1 MDQKHLTQDFL
12 DGPKVKNP
20 PLAEGDEGLIS
31 GQETKMPRAMR
42 QLSYYPAH
50 APL

>member
-20 PLAEGDEGLIS
+20 PLDARDEGSIS

-42 QLSYYPAH
+42 QRSYYRAH
-50 APL
+50 AL